1 MDSEYITLGKAIRGL
16 LKFQGLVI
24 ELAQGIGLI
33 KELSVSMSTSL
44 SEDNGFF
51 FKLMRMLLMLMTPI
65 SKHYYLKCDWLGAAS
80 KSYEDTSC

>member
-24 ELAQGIGLI
+24 ELAQGIVLI

-51 FKLMRMLLMLMTPI
+51 FN
-65 SKHYYLKCDWLGAAS
+65 S
-80 KSYEDTSC
+80 

>member
-16 LKFQGLVI
+16 LTFQRLVI
-24 ELAQGIGLI
+24 ESAQGIGLT

-51 FKLMRMLLMLMTPI
+51 LN
-65 SKHYYLKCDWLGAAS
+65 S
-80 KSYEDTSC
+80 